1 MPSAF
6 RSRPARLFAAALFT
20 FLTLLACASRA
31 AVPAGITQGATVE
44 GITEYTLGN
53 GLRVLLFPD
62 ATKPTTTVNVT
73 YLVGSRQENY
83 GETGMAHLLEHLLFK
98 GTPSIPNIFQE
109 LGRRGMRMNG
119 STFFDRTNYFE
130 TFTASDENLDWALG
144 MEADRMV
151 NSFVAKK
158 DLDTEMTVV
167 RNEYESGENNP
178 QRVLWGRL
186 QAAAYDWHNYGNL
199 TIGARS
205 DIENVDIGRLQA
217 FYKLY
222 YQPDNAVLIVAGHFD
237 PDRTLAQIAKTF
249 GPIPRPTRTLPVLYT
264 KEPVQDGER
273 SVTVRRVGGAQF
285 VAALYHTVPGAHPDS
300 VAMEAL
306 GEVMTVE
313 PAGRLYRALVETK
326 KASAVESW
334 NFVLA
339 DPSDIIFWAQV
350 PPSDS
355 LAAARDVLIATVEG
369 VKAKP
374 IAAGEVDRVRAKALR
389 QFDETFNDPQKLG
402 VAISESIATG
412 DWRLFFLQRDQWRKL
427 TPGDVQRVALEYLKA
442 SNRTVGQFIP
452 DAKPDRAPTPPS
464 ADVMAMVKDYK
475 GDASVAA
482 GESFEPTP
490 ANLEARTQRFSL
502 PNGMKVTLLPK
513 KTRGE
518 TVQLQM
524 RLHQGDEKSLMGMS
538 PRGGLATSMLALG
551 TKKRDRQAFEDALD
565 GLRAKLS
572 IGGGETETVVR
583 GQTVRTHLPAL
594 LRLANEALREPAF
607 AATEFEKLKRER
619 LASLEESKT
628 DPQQIAERALERWN
642 NPYPKGDVRY
652 TPTFDEEV
660 AEIKGAKLEQA
671 KGFYTRFIGG
681 ANAELA
687 IVGDFD
693 PAEMKKLVTEL
704 FGAWK
709 SPSPFVRVPN
719 PYRPPAPTLM
729 TAQTPDKANAAMFGR
744 VPVKINDKSDDLP
757 ALIVVDKILGASPE
771 SRIPD
776 RVREKEG
783 LSYGIQTWIAPSSF
797 EENSQL
803 NLYAIFAPQNQE
815 KLRTAISEELARA
828 LKDGFTE
835 AEVNDAKRA
844 LLQARRISRAQDSS
858 LASGL
863 VQQAYLGRTWDYAQ
877 KIDEAIAAVTVDRVN
892 AVLRKYVDPAGF
904 AYSYAGDFAKA
915 KP

>member
-1 MPSAF
+1 MPSAI
-6 RSRPARLFAAALFT
+6 RSRTFRLFVAALFAV
-20 FLTLLACASRA
+20 LACASHA
-31 AVPAGITQGATVE
+31 AVPAGVTQGATVE
-44 GITEYTLGN
+44 GITEYTLAN

-98 GTPSIPNIFQE
+98 GTPSIASIFQE
-109 LGRRGMRMNG
+109 LGRRGLRFNG

-130 TFTASDENLDWALG
+130 TFTASDENLDWALA

-186 QAAAYDWHNYGNL
+186 QATAYDWHNYGNL

-205 DIENVDIGRLQA
+205 DIENVDISRLQA

-237 PDRTLAQIAKTF
+237 PDRTLAQIVKTF

-273 SVTVRRVGGAQF
+273 AVTVRRAGGAQF
-285 VAALYHTVPGAHPDS
+285 VAALYHTVPGGHPDS

-334 NFVLA
+334 NFVLS
-339 DPSDIIFWAQV
+339 DPGDIIFWAQV

-355 LAAARDVLIATVEG
+355 LAAAREALIATVEG

-374 IAAGEVDRVRAKALR
+374 IAAAEVDRVRAKALR

-427 TPGDVQRVALEYLKA
+427 TPGDVQRVALDYLKPA
-442 SNRTVGQFIP
+442 NRTVGQFIP
-452 DAKPDRAPTPPS
+452 DSKPDRAPTPPS
-464 ADVMAMVKDYK
+464 ADLMALVKDYK
-475 GDASVAA
+475 GDPSVAA

-490 ANLEARTQRFSL
+490 ANLEARTQRFTL

-524 RLHQGDEKSLMGMS
+524 RLHQGDEKSLTGMS

-583 GQTVRTHLPAL
+583 GQTVRAHLPEL
-594 LRLANEALREPAF
+594 LRLTNEALREPSF
-607 AATEFEKLKRER
+607 PATEFEKLKRER
-619 LASLEESKT
+619 LASLEEGKT
-628 DPQQIAERALERWN
+628 DPQTIAERALERWD

-660 AEIKGAKLEQA
+660 AEIKGAKLDQV
-671 KGFYTRFIGG
+671 KGFYSRFIGG

-687 IVGDFD
+687 LVGDFD
-693 PAEMKKLVTEL
+693 PAAMKTLVTEL

-709 SPSPFVRVPN
+709 SPSPFARVPN
-719 PYRPPAPTLM
+719 PYRPPAPTVM

-744 VPVKINDKSDDLP
+744 VAVKINDRSDDLP

-803 NLYAIFAPQNQE
+803 NLYAIFAPQNRE
-815 KLRTAISEELARA
+815 RLRTAISEELARA

-835 AEVNDAKRA
+835 TEIADAKRS
-844 LLQARRISRAQDSS
+844 LLQARRIARAQDGS

-877 KIDEAIAAVTVDRVN
+877 KIDEAIAAVALDRVN
-892 AVLRKYVDPAGF
+892 AALRKYVDAAGF

>member
-1 MPSAF
+1 VTRSPSWAC
-6 RSRPARLFAAALFT
+6 RRAAA
-20 FLTLLACASRA
+20 SRRRCWHSA
-31 AVPAGITQGATVE
+31 RRSAT
-44 GITEYTLGN
+44 
-53 GLRVLLFPD
+53 
-62 ATKPTTTVNVT
+62 
-73 YLVGSRQENY
+73 
-83 GETGMAHLLEHLLFK
+83 
-98 GTPSIPNIFQE
+98 
-109 LGRRGMRMNG
+109 GRR
-119 STFFDRTNYFE
+119 S
-130 TFTASDENLDWALG
+130 
-144 MEADRMV
+144 
-151 NSFVAKK
+151 K
-158 DLDTEMTVV
+158 
-167 RNEYESGENNP
+167 
-178 QRVLWGRL
+178 
-186 QAAAYDWHNYGNL
+186 
-199 TIGARS
+199 
-205 DIENVDIGRLQA
+205 
-217 FYKLY
+217 
-222 YQPDNAVLIVAGHFD
+222 
-237 PDRTLAQIAKTF
+237 
-249 GPIPRPTRTLPVLYT
+249 
-264 KEPVQDGER
+264 
-273 SVTVRRVGGAQF
+273 
-285 VAALYHTVPGAHPDS
+285 
-300 VAMEAL
+300 
-306 GEVMTVE
+306 
-313 PAGRLYRALVETK
+313 
-326 KASAVESW
+326 
-334 NFVLA
+334 
-339 DPSDIIFWAQV
+339 
-350 PPSDS
+350 
-355 LAAARDVLIATVEG
+355 
-369 VKAKP
+369 
-374 IAAGEVDRVRAKALR
+374 
-389 QFDETFNDPQKLG
+389 
-402 VAISESIATG
+402 
-412 DWRLFFLQRDQWRKL
+412 
-427 TPGDVQRVALEYLKA
+427 
-442 SNRTVGQFIP
+442 
-452 DAKPDRAPTPPS
+452 
-464 ADVMAMVKDYK
+464 
-475 GDASVAA
+475 
-482 GESFEPTP
+482 
-490 ANLEARTQRFSL
+490 
-502 PNGMKVTLLPK
+502 
-513 KTRGE
+513 
-518 TVQLQM
+518 
-524 RLHQGDEKSLMGMS
+524 
-538 PRGGLATSMLALG
+538 
-551 TKKRDRQAFEDALD
+551 DALD

-594 LRLANEALREPAF
+594 LRLTNEALREPAF
-607 AATEFEKLKRER
+607 PATEFEKLKRER

-693 PAEMKKLVTEL
+693 PAEMKKLVNEL

-815 KLRTAISEELARA
+815 KLRTAISEELTRA
-828 LKDGFTE
+828 MKDGFTE

-892 AVLRKYVDPAGF
+892 AALRKYVDPAGF

>member
-1 MPSAF
+1 
-6 RSRPARLFAAALFT
+6 
-20 FLTLLACASRA
+20 
-31 AVPAGITQGATVE
+31 
-44 GITEYTLGN
+44 
-53 GLRVLLFPD
+53 
-62 ATKPTTTVNVT
+62 
-73 YLVGSRQENY
+73 
-83 GETGMAHLLEHLLFK
+83 
-98 GTPSIPNIFQE
+98 
-109 LGRRGMRMNG
+109 
-119 STFFDRTNYFE
+119 
-130 TFTASDENLDWALG
+130 

-186 QAAAYDWHNYGNL
+186 HATAYDWHNYGNL

-205 DIENVDIGRLQA
+205 DIENVDISRLQA

-222 YQPDNAVLIVAGHFD
+222 YQPDNAVLIVAGRFD
-237 PDRTLAQIAKTF
+237 PDRALAQIVKTF

-273 SVTVRRVGGAQF
+273 AVTVRRAGGTQF
-285 VAALYHTVPGAHPDS
+285 VAALYHTVPGAHPDAI
-300 VAMEAL
+300 AMDAL
-306 GEVMTVE
+306 GEVMTVQ

-339 DPSDIIFWAQV
+339 DPGDIIFWAQV
-350 PPSDS
+350 PPTDS
-355 LAAARDVLIATVEG
+355 LAAAREALIATVEG

-374 IAAGEVDRVRAKALR
+374 ITAAEVDRVRAKALR

-412 DWRLFFLQRDQWRKL
+412 DWRLFFLQRDQWRKV
-427 TPGDVQRVALEYLKA
+427 TPADVQRVALEYLKP

-452 DAKPDRAPTPPS
+452 DSKSDRAPTPP
-464 ADVMAMVKDYK
+464 AVDIVALVKDYK
-475 GDASVAA
+475 GDPSVAA

-502 PNGMKVTLLPK
+502 PNGMKVTFLPK

-524 RLHQGDEKSLMGMS
+524 RLHQGDEMSLKNMA
-538 PRGGLATSMLALG
+538 PRGELATSMLALG
-551 TKKRDRQAFEDALD
+551 TKKRDRQAFEDTLD
-565 GLRAKLS
+565 RLRAKLS
-572 IGGGETETVVR
+572 IGGGETETDVR
-583 GQTVRTHLPAL
+583 GQTVRTHLPDL
-594 LRLANEALREPAF
+594 LRLTAEALREPAF
-607 AATEFEKLKRER
+607 PATEFEKLKRER
-619 LASLEESKT
+619 LASLEENKT
-628 DPQQIAERALERWN
+628 DPQNIAERALERWN

-652 TPTFDEEV
+652 VPTFDEEI
-660 AEIKGAKLEQA
+660 AEIKTAKLDQA
-671 KGFYTRFIGG
+671 RGFYTRFIGG

-687 IVGDFD
+687 LVGDFD
-693 PAEMKKLVTEL
+693 PAATKTLVTEL

-709 SPSPFVRVPN
+709 SPSPFARVPN
-719 PYRPPAPTLM
+719 PYRPPAPTVM
-729 TAQTPDKANAAMFGR
+729 TAQTPDKANATVFGR
-744 VPVKINDKSDDLP
+744 VPVRINDRSDDLP

-776 RVREKEG
+776 RVREREG

-803 NLYAIFAPQNQE
+803 NLYAIFAPQNRE
-815 KLRTAISEELARA
+815 RLGTAISEELARA

-835 AEVNDAKRA
+835 AEVADAKRS
-844 LLQARRISRAQDSS
+844 LLQARRIARAQDPT

-863 VQQAYLGRTWDYAQ
+863 LQQAYLGRTWDYAQ
-877 KIDEAIAAVTVDRVN
+877 KIDEGIAAVTVDRVN
-892 AVLRKYVDPAGF
+892 AALRKYVDAAGF